1 MPASFEAIL
10 GAKIIQVPSL
20 VSCGR
25 PDPAPARHFE
35 PVYYKTNSNA
45 YSQTKYKNSMKVS
58 VYTDG
63 ACSSNGK
70 RGAKAAYA
78 YYFPDNPSLSD
89 AGKVPEDQPQT
100 NNRGELMA
108 ILRCVDKA
116 LSSFT
121 ASDVDLHIFTD
132 SDYSKNCLTLWIPG
146 WIKKNWM
153 TTASKP
159 VANRDLIEQIS
170 GKLMMFQSY
179 CITWVKAHTGGDD
192 EHSKYN
198 HIVDQM
204 AVEALEGPKAKP
216 PPIPVKE
223 IEGCPLQ
230 MMGPPVSDTD
240 LVKWCLANTDKLDQ
254 DALNSAILS
263 ALSKTFV
270 KNGTEMVKQKL
281 HRSTQ
286 YRLIASTHILTSNSK
301 EE

>member
-1 MPASFEAIL
+1 
-10 GAKIIQVPSL
+10 
-20 VSCGR
+20 
-25 PDPAPARHFE
+25 
-35 PVYYKTNSNA
+35 
-45 YSQTKYKNSMKVS
+45 MKVS

-63 ACSSNGK
+63 ACSKNGFK
-70 RGAKAAYA
+70 GARASYA
-78 YYFPDNPSLSD
+78 YYFPENPSLSHAD
-89 AGKVPEDQPQT
+89 KVPEDQPQT

-108 ILRCVDKA
+108 ILCCVDKA
-116 LSSFT
+116 IASFS

-132 SDYSKNCLTLWIPG
+132 SDYSKNCLTKWIPG

-153 TTASKP
+153 TAAGTP
-159 VANRDLIEQIS
+159 VVNRDLIEAIS
-170 GKLMMFQSY
+170 GRLMMFQSY

-204 AVEALEGPKAKP
+204 AVEALEGPKPKLS
-216 PPIPVKE
+216 PIPVKE
-223 IEGCPLQ
+223 IEGCPLK

-240 LVKWCLANTDKLDQ
+240 LVKWCLDNTDKLDQ
-254 DALNSAILS
+254 EALNSAILS

-286 YRLIASTHILTSNSK
+286 YRLIASSHILTSNNK

>member
-1 MPASFEAIL
+1 M
-10 GAKIIQVPSL
+10 PSL
-20 VSCGR
+20 VSCRR
-25 PDPAPARHFE
+25 PNTTSTGNFE
-35 PVYYKTNSNA
+35 QVYYKTDSNS
-45 YSQTKYKNSMKVS
+45 YSQTKYKTVMKVR

-70 RGAKAAYA
+70 RGAKAAWA
-78 YYFPDNPSLSD
+78 FYFPDHHSLSD

-132 SDYSKNCLTLWIPG
+132 SEYCKNCLTLWMPG

-153 TTASKP
+153 TSVGKP
-159 VANRDLIEQIS
+159 VVNRDLIEQIS
-170 GKLMMFQSY
+170 GRLLMFQSY
-179 CITWVKAHTGGDD
+179 CITHVKAHTGGDD

-204 AVEALEGPKAKP
+204 AVEALEGPKPKAA
-216 PPIPVKE
+216 PIPVKE

-240 LVKWCLANTDKLDQ
+240 LVKWCLANTDKLDKE
-254 DALNSAILS
+254 ALNSAILS

-286 YRLIASTHILTSNSK
+286 YRLIASTHILTSNNK